1 MQFQVLQEF
10 LAVAETLSFSAA
22 ADRLFISQATLSKH
36 IRELER
42 ELDAPLFDRS
52 TRRVELTE
60 FGLLLLPYARRAAVL
75 EADILREAEEHHKR
89 MASHLDI
96 GFIDRWDGIDLG
108 RLTVEFRREHP
119 HTSLTFATNEHSQLM
134 AMLEKGDYS
143 FIILREMPDVPEDGL
158 SRLLL
163 CEDPLYAF
171 LPAGHPL
178 ASSERVQLSQLQQ
191 DSFLMSRES
200 SLAHQLG
207 VKACMDAG
215 FHPNII
221 FRGGRPQAFN
231 YLTRGLGVGL
241 MFRSPVLPHEGGPD
255 VAIRP
260 LEPRVYANINLV
272 YNESALT
279 DAGQA
284 FLEFMKRYK
293 I

>member
-1 MQFQVLQEF
+1 MRFQSLQEF

-42 ELDAPLFDRS
+42 DLDAPLFARS

-60 FGLLLLPYARRAAVL
+60 FGLLLLPLARRAAEV

-89 MASHLDI
+89 MVSHLDI

-108 RLTVEFRREHP
+108 RLTVDFQKAHP
-119 HTSLTFATNEHSQLM
+119 YTSIRFTTDESERLM
-134 AMLEKGDYS
+134 AMLERGEYG
-143 FIILREMPDVPEDGL
+143 FVILREMPDVPEDGL

-171 LPAGHPL
+171 LPADHPL
-178 ASSERVQLSQLQQ
+178 ASAEHVRLSQLRQ

-207 VKACMDAG
+207 VKACMEAG
-215 FHPNII
+215 FRPNII

-241 MFRSPVLPHEGGPD
+241 MFRSPVLSDEGGPG

-260 LEPRVYANINLV
+260 LEPRVYANVNLV
-272 YNESALT
+272 YKEDALT
-279 DAGQA
+279 DTGRV
-284 FLEFMKRYK
+284 FLEFIRQYK
-293 I
+293 F